1 MKWNWRSLNK
11 ELPHMTED
19 QVLQILNEEL
29 AGRRRVAILE
39 RLHRRYTSMRATRE
53 RLEILKQAQTL

>member
-1 MKWNWRSLNK
+1 
-11 ELPHMTED
+11 MTED

-29 AGRRRVAILE
+29 SGRRRVAILE